1 MFVVDET
8 QERSPYWL
16 SPGIDVPT
24 REEILPGMRNA
35 KGLFHICDEHAEG
48 AFVPTAAFMRNS
60 PTWRLDVLGDIL
72 LDIPSTTDVNGNATL
87 DVFVTL
93 TSGNYDGNLQ
103 ILDEYGVELAW
114 VDPAGLGDPA
124 AINIA
129 LTPGTY
135 IIRIGANSGSGTY
148 TVQVDLS

>member
-1 MFVVDET
+1 MFVTDDT

-24 REEILPGMRNA
+24 REEILPGMRSA

-72 LDIPSTTDVNGNATL
+72 IDLQLQGFQRACKQLGLVLPENVEALIVLDRQFTGQHA
-87 DVFVTL
+87 
-93 TSGNYDGNLQ
+93 
-103 ILDEYGVELAW
+103 
-114 VDPAGLGDPA
+114 
-124 AINIA
+124 
-129 LTPGTY
+129 
-135 IIRIGANSGSGTY
+135 
-148 TVQVDLS
+148 